1 MTVRLPA
8 SLLALFAD
16 APDAPVELA
25 ALCIAA
31 DLDPSLDARAVVNQ
45 LDEYSQALPRGGAHD
60 GSPEALAALVGTHLY
75 DGLGFAGDE
84 ATYYHPDNSLLHRVL
99 ARRRGIPIALA
110 VVMMALCRRVGIDAE
125 GIGFPGHFL
134 VRIGGVR
141 GVYVDPFFHGRVL
154 QPADLE
160 ALSRQ
165 VTGDA
170 GRLRPEHLAPVGS
183 RAMAVRMLFN
193 LKGAYERAGDA
204 SQALLVCDRLVEL
217 TGHVEFV
224 RARGLHALALG
235 AHAAAADDL
244 ARYLAHPDARRPDPD
259 ALAGL
264 QRARAGA
271 ANHRPS

>member
-1 MTVRLPA
+1 VTVRLPA
-8 SLLALFAD
+8 SLVALFAD
-16 APDAPVELA
+16 APDAPVERA

-31 DLDPSLDARAVVNQ
+31 DLDPALDAGAVLNQ
-45 LDEYSQALPRGGAHD
+45 LDDWSAPLAEGAARD
-60 GSPEALAALVGTHLY
+60 RAPEALAALVGTHLY
-75 DGLGFAGDE
+75 DHLGFAGDE

-99 ARRRGIPIALA
+99 GRRRGIPITLA
-110 VVMMALCRRVGIDAE
+110 VVMMALCRRAGIEAE

-134 VRIGGVR
+134 VRLGGAE
-141 GVYVDPFFHGRVL
+141 GVYVDPFFGGRVMR
-154 QPADLE
+154 PSDLD

-170 GRLRPEHLAPVGS
+170 GRMRPEHLAPVGS

-204 SQALLVCDRLVEL
+204 SRALLVCDRLVEL
-217 TGHVEFV
+217 TGHMEFV
-224 RARGLHALALG
+224 RARGLHALTLG

-244 ARYLAHPDARRPDPD
+244 TRYLAHPGARRPDPD
-259 ALAGL
+259 AHAAL

-271 ANHRPS
+271 ATQRPS